1 MAGGVFVSY
10 RRDDAAHITG
20 RIADAIA
27 ARIGRDRVFVDVDS
41 VAPGEDF
48 VRKIES
54 SIHASGTFI
63 AVVGSNWLSAATPQG
78 QRRID
83 LDGDFIR
90 LEVRTALAA
99 GLRIVP
105 VLVDNA
111 PMPRAEDLPED
122 VRQFV
127 RHNAVHLN
135 HTTFTRDIQTLL
147 DLLDAKPAKP
157 KPKLPPLVLP
167 VGAAAV
173 VLATLAFTLIP
184 RSTPP
189 LVTSVGLAEEEAP
202 SERWIGDTRFR
213 VERAGG
219 RMAIRAELPYRDRM
233 REEKRIDGIGYL
245 EGSPLTSPM
254 PLLLVQV
261 TNTSDAEMTVSEV
274 QFEVVRAT
282 PDLSPLPV
290 LREHAVDVHRIRMT
304 DEGWGAITDAR
315 LTITGWGAPEVD
327 PAKID
332 RPWKGS
338 IANAEPCAAPTSLTE
353 VTPVTIN
360 GAPEYDVV
368 IFDLADHVPAA
379 LTAGDFVCAIGQLA
393 FASSTGPQELA
404 VRTRVSNRPPSAVVA
419 APALKSF
426 DLYLDP
432 DREDYVA
439 VVPVLRKI
447 APGATETI
455 PVRIMTDKSS
465 DFELRQSVRIAS
477 GDLVPGE
484 TFALQVF
491 KARKDLIGYVPPTA
505 EMMPMPQEDVATVD
519 ADGLIESVSFDP
531 GRRQAASFMLTRTLD
546 DAACEDFLAN
556 LAPRVLASVG
566 GVPEGGIQSTAP
578 DGAYCDTGVVP

>member
-1 MAGGVFVSY
+1 LAGGVFVSY

-48 VRKIES
+48 VRKIEN
-54 SIHASGTFI
+54 SIRSSGTFL
-63 AVVGSNWLSAATPQG
+63 AVIGANWLSAATPQG

-90 LEVRTALAA
+90 LEVRTALAT
-99 GLRIVP
+99 GMRIVP

-157 KPKLPPLVLP
+157 KPKLPALALP

-173 VLATLAFTLIP
+173 VLATLAFTLMP
-184 RSTPP
+184 RSAPP
-189 LVTSVGLAEEEAP
+189 LATSVGLAEEEAP
-202 SERWIGDTRFR
+202 PERWIGDTRFR

-233 REEKRIDGIGYL
+233 REEGRIDGVEYL
-245 EGSPLTSPM
+245 ASSPLTSPM
-254 PLLLVQV
+254 PQLLVQV
-261 TNTSDAEMTVSEV
+261 TNTTDAEMTINEV
-274 QFEVVRAT
+274 QFEVIRAT
-282 PDLSPLPV
+282 PDLSPLPL
-290 LREHAVDVHRIRMT
+290 LRERSLDVHRIHLF
-304 DEGWGAITDAR
+304 DEGWGAITDPR
-315 LTITGWGAPEVD
+315 LTITAWGAPEAD

-332 RPWKGS
+332 RAWKGT
-338 IANAEPCAAPTSLTE
+338 IANAEPCAEPANLTE
-353 VTPVTIN
+353 VTPFTIT
-360 GAPEYDVV
+360 GAPDHDAF
-368 IFDLADHVPAA
+368 IFDLAGRVPTN
-379 LTAGDFVCAIGQLA
+379 LTADDFACAIGQLA
-393 FASSTGPQELA
+393 FTSSTGPQELA
-404 VRTRVSNRPPSAVVA
+404 FRTRVSNRAPDQIAA
-419 APALKSF
+419 APLMKSF
-426 DLYLDP
+426 DLFLDP
-432 DREDYVA
+432 DREGYVA
-439 VVPVLRKI
+439 VVPVLRRI

-455 PVRIMTDKSS
+455 PVRIMTDKST
-465 DFELRQSVRIAS
+465 DFELRQSVRLAS
-477 GDLVPGE
+477 GDLAPGE
-484 TFALQVF
+484 TFTLQVF
-491 KARKDLIGYVPPTA
+491 KSRNDMTNYMPPTA
-505 EMMPMPQEDVATVD
+505 VMMPMAQQDITALD

-531 GRRQAASFMLTRTLD
+531 GRRQAASFVLTRTLD
-546 DAACEDFLAN
+546 EAGCEDFLAN
-556 LAPRVLASVG
+556 LAPRVLESVG

-578 DGAYCDTGVVP
+578 DGSYCDG